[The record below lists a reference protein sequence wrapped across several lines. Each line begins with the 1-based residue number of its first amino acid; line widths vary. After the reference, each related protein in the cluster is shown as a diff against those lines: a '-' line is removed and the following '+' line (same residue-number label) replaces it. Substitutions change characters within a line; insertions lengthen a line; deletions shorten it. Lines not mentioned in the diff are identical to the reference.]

1 MPKVVDRDRYRQEL
15 LKQCFDLFAQRGYG
29 SLTMRQIAAKIGV
42 STGTLYH
49 YFSSKEELFIQ
60 LIEEIIERDILYA
73 NETIK
78 YREIETL
85 GERVKAMGNFIAQNE
100 DYFHKETFLFIN
112 FLQQPELEQTKL
124 IEAIKSSYKRYQ
136 EEIVKLLGI
145 EDRAIA
151 SYICCFIDGLITQRV
166 FAPELT
172 IFEEQI
178 ELLAQMLTLY
188 NTHQSSA
195 TSS

>member
-60 LIEEIIERDILYA
+60 LIEEITERDILYA
-73 NETIK
+73 NETIN

-85 GERVKAMGNFIAQNE
+85 GERVKAMGKFIAQNE

-112 FLQQPELEQTKL
+112 FLQQPELEQTQL
-124 IEAIKSSYKRYQ
+124 IEAVKRSYKRYQ
-136 EEIVKLLGI
+136 EEIMKLLGI
-145 EDRAIA
+145 ENRAIA
-151 SYICCFIDGLITQRV
+151 SYISCFIDGLIAQRV

-188 NTHQSSA
+188 QNNQ
-195 TSS
+195 